1 MTNITNL
8 AAAEFNLEQS
18 INELK
23 QFEGSHSVE
32 KVLHDLEES
41 NVSFFPRVEILNNNQ
56 FNLTYDH
63 RNKEV
68 KLTTTYSNQEIT
80 TEFLMQAQK
89 LTEVKRTLE
98 KEIAEFIKASSE
110 YKQ

>member
-1 MTNITNL
+1 MTNMTNL
-8 AAAEFNLEQS
+8 VVAEFNLEQS
-18 INELK
+18 INGLK

-32 KVLHDLEES
+32 RVLHDLEES
-41 NVSFFPRVEILNNNQ
+41 SLSVFPRVELLDNNQ

-80 TEFLMQAQK
+80 TEFQMQAKK